1 MAEVSINHFMQLLRE
16 NKYYRMKQT
25 PFLEYVVLYL
35 NDGRCYQILFHAYP
49 ETLKNARKVGITN
62 MFMKK
67 PVYLDCVIVTPRGII
82 PPDGVS
88 PVEFDIRK
96 GKYLVR
102 YSFKNNGGLEV
113 FRGDL

>member
-1 MAEVSINHFMQLLRE
+1 MTEVSIDHFMQLLRE
-16 NKYYRMKQT
+16 KKYYRMKQT

-35 NDGRCYQILFHAYP
+35 LDGRCYQILLHAYP
-49 ETLKNARKVGITN
+49 ETLKRARKVGVSS

-67 PVYLDCVIVTPRGII
+67 PVGLDYVIVTPQGII
-82 PPDGVS
+82 PPNGIS
-88 PVEFDIRK
+88 PVDFDIRK